1 MGNCLKIKD
10 FHQYCDIVMRC
21 PGIGE
26 YLKLIVNKGAFE
38 LTTLKPWNSI
48 EHNQKKEL
56 QDIDATST
64 ISNTDTIQL
73 GQKECDESTEQ
84 IRLLLQQ
91 AVPLFQYY
99 IKLFPNDQY
108 ARLCQEWFNN
118 GLTEDS
124 TINDLYTTCQ
134 LTTLE
139 DLFFLLR
146 LSPALKTYMSFHFEG
161 NKIIYQVHSSLPDLQ
176 PSPPTT
182 PSSTLTVAST
192 IQDSKTWV
200 VFHRLIFPL
209 VRSWGS
215 EQQASHIAYA
225 WNSAMDAGL
234 TENST
239 WEDFQILF
247 DIKNFSDYYY
257 YIANCPVITKNYKI
271 HLDQSTGVISYC
283 SLMGTNL
290 VIPMKGHTMTHESL
304 TDHSVSWLQPVT
316 AIPQSLQLPQHDS
329 ASSETPI
336 SLDDDS
342 VTDFSIIHSLLYHAV
357 TRWTREPDAKTHP
370 FYSDWLK
377 WKYQGLLPITEWST
391 VSKIL
396 ACKDYDEYIMVMQRC
411 PFILNH
417 YDVTWDAQKQE
428 LLCHYT
434 APLDMA
440 NYQHLFEQSQGY
452 LQKMQA
458 LTHQFEKQTSQMESK
473 IQKIQTH
480 LVYWEHFVDTTLKSG
495 KDRFIMHIIV

>member
-1 MGNCLKIKD
+1 MSKLPPRPGERESIMNLQSIPTSDQKTLSTSTTHRSHVTARADSLIPTNDSNEQWMSRHTAASFPKLHATVYHYIDLLVKLHSQSVYAQQWLRLTDPNLDGPTMFKRMNWTQMGNCLKIKD
-10 FHQYCDIVMRC
+10 FHQYCDFVMRC

-48 EHNQKKEL
+48 ELNQKKEL

-247 DIKNFSDYYY
+247 DIKNFSEYY
-257 YIANCPVITKNYKI
+257 
-271 HLDQSTGVISYC
+271 
-283 SLMGTNL
+283 
-290 VIPMKGHTMTHESL
+290 
-304 TDHSVSWLQPVT
+304 
-316 AIPQSLQLPQHDS
+316 
-329 ASSETPI
+329 
-336 SLDDDS
+336 
-342 VTDFSIIHSLLYHAV
+342 
-357 TRWTREPDAKTHP
+357 
-370 FYSDWLK
+370 
-377 WKYQGLLPITEWST
+377 
-391 VSKIL
+391 
-396 ACKDYDEYIMVMQRC
+396 
-411 PFILNH
+411 
-417 YDVTWDAQKQE
+417 
-428 LLCHYT
+428 
-434 APLDMA
+434 
-440 NYQHLFEQSQGY
+440 
-452 LQKMQA
+452 
-458 LTHQFEKQTSQMESK
+458 
-473 IQKIQTH
+473 
-480 LVYWEHFVDTTLKSG
+480 
-495 KDRFIMHIIV
+495 